1 MFTAKNFPL
10 RIEPV
15 LKGTSIALA
24 SIHIDRMGSLADP
37 VGQVLAI
44 MDGLACDLRCCRR
57 EVLCFPTA
65 KT

>member
-1 MFTAKNFPL
+1 LFTAKNFPL

-15 LKGTSIALA
+15 LKGTSIAIA
-24 SIHIDRMGSLADP
+24 SIHIERMGSLTDP

-44 MDGLACDLRCCRR
+44 MNGLACDLRCYRR
-57 EVLCFPTA
+57 EILCFPTA